1 MKLRKT
7 AGKITTAA
15 ATLASAMLMLLLA
28 GTATAQGVYKWV
40 DADGKV
46 HYGQQPPAAEKSTES
61 VKMRSASGF
70 GGNNNP
76 SEAGSGS
83 GGNVQYNADGTKKIP
98 KGVEELRD
106 GLVKGLS
113 KVDPK
118 TEPLSCATAV
128 DNIRSQVDT
137 MLEVGQRNLKDGYI
151 TQSEYDTNAAKLR
164 QARSEVTLGD
174 CEGSTGNKRSFY
186 QCMSSNRNHVMGC
199 GSKFKF

>member
-1 MKLRKT
+1 MKTRW
-7 AGKITTAA
+7 ITTTTA
-15 ATLASAMLMLLLA
+15 LASALLLTTLLA
-28 GTATAQGVYKWV
+28 PAATAQGVYKWT

-46 HYGQQPPAAEKSTES
+46 HYGSQPPNTDKGGEP
-61 VKMRSASGF
+61 VKLHNSNSAF

-76 SEAGSGS
+76 SSQGST
-83 GGNVQYNADGTKKIP
+83 NPDGTKKIS
-98 KGVEELRD
+98 KDVADMRD
-106 GLVKGLS
+106 GMVKGLS

-128 DNIRSQVDT
+128 DNIRSQVET

-151 TQSEYDTNAAKLR
+151 TQSDYDTNAAKLR
-164 QARSEVTLGD
+164 QAKSEVTLGD

-199 GSKFKF
+199 GSKYTF

>member
-1 MKLRKT
+1 MSKT
-7 AGKITTAA
+7 ARKITTATT
-15 ATLASAMLMLLLA
+15 TLASAMLILLLA
-28 GTATAQGVYKWV
+28 GTATAQGVFKWV

-76 SEAGSGS
+76 SDTAGGS
-83 GGNVQYNADGTKKIP
+83 GGGKVEYNADGTKKIP
-98 KGVEELRD
+98 KGVEDMRD
-106 GLVKGLS
+106 GLVKGLQ

-128 DNIRSQVDT
+128 DNIRYQVDQ
-137 MLEVGQRNLKDGYI
+137 MLEVGQRNMKDGYI
-151 TQSEYDTNAAKLR
+151 TQSEYDSTAAKLR

-174 CEGSTGNKRSFY
+174 CEGSSGNKRSFY
-186 QCMSSNRNHVMGC
+186 QCMSSNRNHVSGC
-199 GSKFKF
+199 GNKYKF